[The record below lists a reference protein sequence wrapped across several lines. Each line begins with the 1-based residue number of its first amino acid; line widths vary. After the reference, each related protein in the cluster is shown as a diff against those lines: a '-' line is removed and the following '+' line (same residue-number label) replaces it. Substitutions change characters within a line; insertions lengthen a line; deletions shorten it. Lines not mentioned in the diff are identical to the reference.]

1 METKYPTVE
10 DIIEINKEVGL
21 RGVLINENNLE
32 FTLEQA
38 KNAKRLEAK
47 AAVILQGIIRGH
59 PFVDGNKRTAFVAME
74 LFLEL
79 NGKALEHSKADELLM
94 ERVLYDVAENRISK
108 ESLVSIL
115 KELMK

>member
-1 METKYPTVE
+1 M
-10 DIIEINKEVGL
+10 
-21 RGVLINENNLE
+21 
-32 FTLEQA
+32 
-38 KNAKRLEAK
+38 
-47 AAVILQGIIRGH
+47 
-59 PFVDGNKRTAFVAME
+59 DGNKRTAFVAME